1 MRLWDRYRVWDPADL
16 MVAIGMTML
25 ERWED
30 LRPVLTRLDE
40 LAGYGARLGGAVAE
54 AIREE
59 ERAAAGGP
67 APRHDALR
75 ALGYLG
81 ISELLRFRPPSN
93 DSAAPKP
100 ALSP

>member
-16 MVAIGMTML
+16 MVAIAMTML
-25 ERWED
+25 ERWEE

-40 LAGYGARLGGAVAE
+40 LAGHGARLGGGVAE

-67 APRHDALR
+67 APRHDRLR
-75 ALGYLG
+75 ALGYHG
-81 ISELLRFRPPSN
+81 ISQLLRFRPGAVIGP
-93 DSAAPKP
+93 PTP
-100 ALSP
+100 L